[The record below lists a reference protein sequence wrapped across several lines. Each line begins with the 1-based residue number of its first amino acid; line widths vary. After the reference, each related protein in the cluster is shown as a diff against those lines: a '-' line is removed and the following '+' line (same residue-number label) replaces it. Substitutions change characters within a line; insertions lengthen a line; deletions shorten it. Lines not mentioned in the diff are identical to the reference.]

1 MKHACVA
8 VLVLGTSGFF
18 AQQACAQNAVAPLRL
33 VDSSD
38 LKTDLHS
45 GLDLTDFQARQ
56 VGLDL
61 TREKPKSKSLTITD
75 LLVADSGAGLT
86 QVTHQEHLL
95 YAPNGKQFTRLT
107 LSVTEETDWYTAAR
121 DVASSRSA
129 RDEHMTSRSV
139 QGLGQGLAAKIA
151 PRLTETRLVE
161 QGAAYPAAEMRK
173 ERETN
178 FNLTYTR
185 GWPGAVSIS
194 GGGVALDVTPHAGFG
209 IGSKGSS
216 AEAGAVVSLSQT
228 VKNNLSALGIRDGR
242 SYGDQGRWYVFAAA
256 SGRAVGYN
264 FTGSLNKLQRSGVS
278 TDTGSYIGDAQAGMG
293 WRKGALQASFGY
305 VQRKVKSHGIKEE
318 DNFVALTLSVKPNW

>member
-8 VLVLGTSGFF
+8 VLVLGATGLF
-18 AQQACAQNAVAPLRL
+18 AQSAAAQASVTPLRL
-33 VDSSD
+33 VDSSSLKMD
-38 LKTDLHS
+38 LRS
-45 GLDLTDFQARQ
+45 GLDLADFQARQ

-61 TREKPKSKSLTITD
+61 SRGDKQAKSLTISD
-75 LLVADSGAGLT
+75 LLVADSGTGVT
-86 QVTHQEHLL
+86 QVTHQEHVLF
-95 YAPNGKQFTRLT
+95 APNGKQFTRLT

-121 DVASSRSA
+121 DAASA
-129 RDEHMTSRSV
+129 RSVRDEPHTGAAS
-139 QGLGQGLAAKIA
+139 QTYGQGMGMPIS
-151 PRLTETRLVE
+151 PRLTETRQPE
-161 QGAAYPAAEMRK
+161 QAADFTAVQGRK

-178 FNLTYTR
+178 YNLTYTR
-185 GWPGAVSIS
+185 GWPGAVSFS
-194 GGGVALDVTPHAGFG
+194 GGGLALDVTPHAGFG
-209 IGSKGSS
+209 IGSRGNS

-264 FTGSLNKLQRSGVS
+264 FTGSLNRLQRSGVS

-318 DNFVALTLSVKPNW
+318 DNFVALTLSIKPSW